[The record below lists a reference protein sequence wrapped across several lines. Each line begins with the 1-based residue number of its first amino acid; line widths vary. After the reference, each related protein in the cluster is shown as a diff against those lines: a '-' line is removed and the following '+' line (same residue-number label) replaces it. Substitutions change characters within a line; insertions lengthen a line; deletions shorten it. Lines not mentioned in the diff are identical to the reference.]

1 MLWIQYDRKTAE
13 SPDEKFAL
21 YDSSG
26 PAFELEG
33 NLRSGPVPDPA

>member
-1 MLWIQYDRKTAE
+1 MLWIQDDRNTAE
-13 SPDEKFAL
+13 FPDEKFAL

-33 NLRSGPVPDPA
+33 NLRSEPVADGA